1 MQSWPRVSIPV
12 IPGRGYPLRL
22 FDTATNEV
30 RPLALGETAR
40 IYVCGITPYDA
51 THIGHAATYLA
62 FDILIR
68 QWLDQGT
75 KVHYVQNVTDVDDP
89 LLERAKETGQTWQDL
104 AEGQTQL
111 FRDDMTALRL
121 IAPDDYIG
129 VVESID
135 CVTEQITKLEAAGAI
150 YQIDG
155 DLYFRVHNDQR
166 FGQVGHLSADEQ
178 LKLFSERGGDP
189 AREGKENPLDALV
202 WRAVRPGEPSWES
215 PFGPGRPGWH
225 IECVAIALEKLGMS
239 FDVQGGGSDLVFP
252 HHEMGASQAQLATS
266 SWPYAR
272 HYVHTAMAGLDGQK
286 MSKSLGN
293 LVFVS
298 KLLEAGVDAMAIR
311 LAILD
316 HPYRRDWTWTNA
328 DIAKATN
335 RLAAWRAA
343 VSPPTG
349 PSSTSTLEEMRRA
362 LADDLDT
369 KRALAVVDSWAQ
381 EQRLRGGEDDSGPG
395 VISRA
400 VDALLGVAL

>member
-1 MQSWPRVSIPV
+1 MQSWPRVSIPAL
-12 IPGRGYPLRL
+12 PGSGYPLRL
-22 FDTATNEV
+22 FDAATNEL
-30 RPLALGETAR
+30 RSLAVGETAT

-51 THIGHAATYLA
+51 THIGHASTYLA

-68 QWLDQGT
+68 QWIDQGCT
-75 KVHYVQNVTDVDDP
+75 VHYVQNVTDVDDP
-89 LLERAKETGQTWQDL
+89 LLERAEATGERWQDL
-104 AEGQTQL
+104 ADGQIQL

-121 IAPDDYIG
+121 VPPDDYIG

-135 CVTEQITKLEAAGAI
+135 WVVEQIHQLQAADAI
-150 YQIDG
+150 YHVDD
-155 DLYFRVHNDQR
+155 DLYFRVHSDER
-166 FGQVGHLSADEQ
+166 FGQVGQ
-178 LKLFSERGGDP
+178 LDIDQQLALFAERGGDP
-189 AREGKENPLDALV
+189 ERPGKENPLDALV
-202 WRAVRPGEPSWES
+202 WRAARPGEPRWDS

-225 IECVAIALEKLGMS
+225 IECVAIALDLLGMS
-239 FDVQGGGSDLVFP
+239 FDVQGGGTDLIFP
-252 HHEMGASQAQLATS
+252 HHEMGASQAQVATD

-272 HYVHTAMAGLDGQK
+272 HYVHTGMVGLDGAK

-298 KLLEAGVDAMAIR
+298 RLISSGVDAMAIR

-316 HPYRRDWTWTNA
+316 HPYRQDWTWTEE
-328 DIAKATN
+328 DLAKATT

-349 PSSTSTLEEMRRA
+349 PSATHALDEIRRA

-369 KRALAVVDSWAQ
+369 RCALTMIDTWA
-381 EQRLRGGEDDSGPG
+381 EDQRLRGGEDESGPG

-400 VDALLGVAL
+400 VDALLGIAL

>member
-1 MQSWPRVSIPV
+1 VQSWPRVSIPV

-51 THIGHAATYLA
+51 THIGHASTYLA

-68 QWLDQGT
+68 QWIDQGT

-104 AEGQTQL
+104 AEGQTRL

-121 IAPDDYIG
+121 IPPDDYIG

-202 WRAVRPGEPSWES
+202 WRAARPGEPSWES

-272 HYVHTAMAGLDGQK
+272 HYVHTAMVGLDGQK

-349 PSSTSTLEEMRRA
+349 PSATSTLEEMRRA